1 MAKDKISKTMGNIKG
16 KESNFTLGIKYDK
29 AREAREAREARQL
42 KDKKNKNKKGK
53 K

>member
-29 AREAREAREARQL
+29 AREAREARQL

>member
-1 MAKDKISKTMGNIKG
+1 MGKDKISKTMGNIKG

-29 AREAREAREARQL
+29 AREAREARQL